1 MPVPTDPRSPQQR
14 IADQLAAARRTLT
27 QDGLS
32 RSRRREIADRIQ
44 DLEEQDRRLTVR
56 FTLSY
61 ITAEG
66 PVTKAELPALRVE
79 RIGTLVARGAD
90 RGEVWDI
97 EVRDEAGG
105 DVTCDFACFAD

>member
-27 QDGLS
+27 QEGLS
-32 RSRRREIADRIQ
+32 RSRRREIADRIK
-44 DLEEQDRRLTVR
+44 DLEEQDRRLTAR

-61 ITAEG
+61 TTAEG

-90 RGEVWDI
+90 CGEVWDI

-105 DVTCDFACFAD
+105 DVTCDFACFTD